1 MRRSETCAYPLTKE
15 VEGFWTRDR
24 VLENYSAMSG
34 FDWTT
39 LCLAAGFLSTV
50 SVGEN
55 KDVQLCNILIDRRT
69 TTDNDK
75 TVRRWSIV
83 LKLMGGV
90 RRWVFLPG
98 MFVCVI
104 GLVVLQGGVSCAA

>member
-1 MRRSETCAYPLTKE
+1 M
-15 VEGFWTRDR
+15 EGFWTRDR

-55 KDVQLCNILIDRRT
+55 KDVQLCNILIDRRNAAA
-69 TTDNDK
+69 NDK
-75 TVRRWSIV
+75 AVRRWSIA

-98 MFVCVI
+98 MFVTVV
-104 GLVVLQGGVSCAA
+104 GLVVLQGGVSCAESFAAYNISL